1 MKLDLNHLF
10 ELYKQIEESELLN
23 EEPQGSASSLP
34 NKSSTKKTKKVAI
47 QRTIDFPRLQMS
59 EDWGESESLDAK
71 ELKAV
76 LDAATNPTDDPA
88 KKMADLEAFTNQ
100 MQAGALQKNEKT
112 SKLISNLILLETFY
126 RLYNS
131 FDPRALGFIN
141 EAFIANLYGAS
152 AEDTTKANEKGYI
165 GDITLQDGTPV
176 SIKTKADGKADG
188 SLDNLINSINMSP
201 TGKVVFDIYLKA
213 SGDEGV
219 GGIQFYR
226 FFVDKNNIQNFV
238 STNQIAAKSIRL
250 TKGEDG
256 ETVLGSVGRE
266 QFSISM
272 SSWKTS
278 MGIKKPIVTLTF
290 SRQKVQQAFNQI
302 VSLID
307 SNIQELYEKLS
318 IFSKSINEYL
328 SSMEP
333 GRATGPGK
341 VAVETADIIPAK
353 TKEVVK

>member
-1 MKLDLNHLF
+1 MNLDLNHLF

-23 EEPQGSASSLP
+23 ERPQGSTSSLS

-76 LDAATNPTDDPA
+76 LDAATDPNA
-88 KKMADLEAFTNQ
+88 DPIKKLEDLETFTNQ
-100 MQAGALQKNEKT
+100 MQAGALQTNEKT

-141 EAFIANLYGAS
+141 EAFVANLYGAS
-152 AEDTTKANEKGYI
+152 AEDTTKANEQGYI

-176 SIKTKADGKADG
+176 SIKTKADGKAEG
-188 SLDNLINSINMSP
+188 SLDNLLQTLRIA
-201 TGKVVFDIYLKA
+201 GKVAFDIYLKS
-213 SGDEGV
+213 SGEEGV
-219 GGIQFYR
+219 GGITFYR
-226 FFVDKNNIQNFV
+226 FYITPENIDRFVNPKDLKIVQ
-238 STNQIAAKSIRL
+238 T
-250 TKGEDG
+250 EDG
-256 ETVLGSVGRE
+256 KKQLDSKFTGTKFIVGKPRWSKIWEE
-266 QFSISM
+266 QGKIQAS
-272 SSWKTS
+272 
-278 MGIKKPIVTLTF
+278 LTF

-302 VSLID
+302 VTLID

-328 SSMEP
+328 SSMEA

-341 VAVETADIIPAK
+341 VAVETADVIPAK